1 MGQTAQNTTTFVDQ
15 EDVEQAIPGVIKTP
29 GTFLSAQENKK
40 IPGPGPL
47 FTAQNQPV
55 GKDIRPASA
64 NHELIEK
71 LDIKRLVGML
81 TQELIKIGNLDTEHI
96 TENDR
101 KKILQMLY
109 ISNPKKYPF
118 VSVNEEE
125 FVQEEEEILPET
137 KKKVGSPSSFLNP
150 PTPLDTIIE
159 TAKVTPTSKILR
171 SNKFRLGPPKL
182 TLVRAQENTREE
194 YTKIEAEKPKVSI
207 EELVDS
213 LHTPVIEEKPQPIAT
228 PEVNPIPIETPGTL
242 EKKQMLASVA
252 KVFDTFN
259 PRFGTNWK
267 KWAVP
272 LALVVKDD
280 VVDINKIIDGQ
291 QSQLVSWRESPRTQ
305 ELSSF
310 LSDITT
316 LSEEQ
321 LITKYI
327 PSYVDLNNPSSWAS
341 VSGFSAYEII
351 NGEEGVYGLTSDRR
365 LEISSLLKQLGTID
379 EELDATRI
387 TGKYASK
394 GIHTYQDY
402 ISLNPKY
409 TIHEYYDEIR
419 KGIASADNRTT
430 N

>member
-1 MGQTAQNTTTFVDQ
+1 MGT
-15 EDVEQAIPGVIKTP
+15 
-29 GTFLSAQENKK
+29 
-40 IPGPGPL
+40 
-47 FTAQNQPV
+47 
-55 GKDIRPASA
+55 
-64 NHELIEK
+64 
-71 LDIKRLVGML
+71 
-81 TQELIKIGNLDTEHI
+81 
-96 TENDR
+96 
-101 KKILQMLY
+101 
-109 ISNPKKYPF
+109 
-118 VSVNEEE
+118 
-125 FVQEEEEILPET
+125 
-137 KKKVGSPSSFLNP
+137 
-150 PTPLDTIIE
+150 
-159 TAKVTPTSKILR
+159 
-171 SNKFRLGPPKL
+171 PKL
-182 TLVRAQENTREE
+182 TLVKARNEAREE
-194 YTKIEAEKPKVSI
+194 LARTEAQKPKVSTA
-207 EELVDS
+207 ELYDS
-213 LHTPVIEEKPQPIAT
+213 LHAPVIEEKSQPIVT
-228 PEVNPIPIETPGTL
+228 PEANPIPIETPGTL

-394 GIHTYQDY
+394 GIRTYQDY